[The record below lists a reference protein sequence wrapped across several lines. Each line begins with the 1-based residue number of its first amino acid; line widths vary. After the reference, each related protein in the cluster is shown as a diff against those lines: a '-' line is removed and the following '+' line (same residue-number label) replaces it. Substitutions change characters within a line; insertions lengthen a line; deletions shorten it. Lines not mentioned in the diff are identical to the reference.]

1 MKVWHIVDYE
11 LVPMESTSSHGQFY
25 SRDTYV
31 IRWEYRVTVTGRD
44 LKGQASHHGVL
55 GRDRYCYYLWIG
67 AESPPTEQGATA
79 LNTRDLDE
87 ERGPQMRIL
96 QGHEPPAFISLFQG
110 RMVIHD
116 ESSRQDGADWRLFYV
131 RGETES
137 EACLH
142 QVARG
147 GAALRSRGSLLLI
160 QSSTSTVF
168 LWHGSKSLKH
178 SRNVASAA
186 AKAIQTYRPAELHF
200 AASFSLIINC

>member
-1 MKVWHIVDYE
+1 MWHIVDYE

-87 ERGPQMRIL
+87 ERGPQMR
-96 QGHEPPAFISLFQG
+96 
-110 RMVIHD
+110 
-116 ESSRQDGADWRLFYV
+116 SSRATNRPPSFLSFK
-131 RGETES
+131 
-137 EACLH
+137 
-142 QVARG
+142 G
-147 GAALRSRGSLLLI
+147 G
-160 QSSTSTVF
+160 
-168 LWHGSKSLKH
+168 W
-178 SRNVASAA
+178 
-186 AKAIQTYRPAELHF
+186 
-200 AASFSLIINC
+200 